1 MDSNTTILKSLQDIN
16 ILLFNKIMES
26 GETTLLVVNGDKE
39 TLKDECDLIWLDLFD
54 EYFKLKGD
62 GRAIN
67 SLAKHNDMGKIRL
80 KIKFIEIAITSLIT
94 VISTEDNDLIATTK
108 VNIIEKLKANS
119 FEFKKLNCLDDVNTA
134 LDKLVAIHAVIKRQ
148 YDLIDKRKE
157 QVTETEVTTIERSLV
172 NIQNVLGYA
181 IGEFKTISVPYYIEL
196 ERSAKDKVKRQKSK

>member
-1 MDSNTTILKSLQDIN
+1 MDSNTIILKNLRDIN
-16 ILLFNKIMES
+16 ILLFNDIMES
-26 GETTLLVVNGDKE
+26 GDTTILVVKGDKE
-39 TLKDECDLIWLDLFD
+39 VLKEECDLIWSNLFD

-67 SLAKHNDMGKIRL
+67 SIAKHNDMGKIRL

-94 VISTEDNDLIATTK
+94 VLSTENNDFIAETK
-108 VNIIEKLKANS
+108 VNVINTLQKYSN
-119 FEFKKLNCLDDVNTA
+119 EFRKLNFLDSVEDT
-134 LDKLVAIHAVIKRQ
+134 LDKLSAIHAIVKRQ

-157 QVTETEVTTIERSLV
+157 QVTDKEVNNIERSLV

-196 ERSAKDKVKRQKSK
+196 ERSAKDKIKRQKK